1 MVILMF
7 VLITINITDDTPA
20 TLSDNW
26 SAGPY
31 IKESEESGTTM
42 KTTNYG
48 STIADYDSNQSG
60 TWSSSNSQISINS
73 NGNLLLGV
81 DLSGS
86 VTQSGDTLDST
97 ITFTNTFGTTTTDSL
112 SVTIVGN
119 DAPTATFTNQSSV
132 FNSNQATTNT
142 NLVSVSISDT
152 ESDTPYQLS
161 IGGTDV
167 SKLNAVPQNAAS
179 SSWEL
184 QASENLIGGTYTY
197 DVTITDNYSESTTYS
212 DRTITIVQAD
222 TGTLGGDTTSYIIE
236 SAESGDSLRD
246 ATGYNQGNTSQLSVS
261 YTNYGSP
268 TVQSYTSSNEAFN
281 IDTSGNITLDWIL
294 VVHLL
299 VVEIL

>member
-1 MVILMF
+1 M
-7 VLITINITDDTPA
+7 
-20 TLSDNW
+20 
-26 SAGPY
+26 
-31 IKESEESGTTM
+31 
-42 KTTNYG
+42 
-48 STIADYDSNQSG
+48 
-60 TWSSSNSQISINS
+60 
-73 NGNLLLGV
+73 GV

-112 SVTIVGN
+112 SVVIVAN
-119 DAPTATFTNQSSV
+119 AAPTATFTNQSSV
-132 FNSNQATTNT
+132 FNSNEATTNT

-161 IGGTDV
+161 IGGTDA
-167 SKLNAVPQNAAS
+167 SKLNAVPQNVAS

-212 DRTITIVQAD
+212 DRTITIAQAD

-281 IDTSGNITLDWIL
+281 IDTSGNITLGLDISGSSTGSGDTISSDITFVDQYGNVGSGSLTVNVFYKWSTNCNIY
-294 VVHLL
+294 
-299 VVEIL
+299 